1 MKKFFITLTV
11 LFAAALG
18 ANAQFS
24 IGAGYLNRT
33 NNISFEGTSNSYTLN
48 GFYAGLDAGYNI
60 GYGVRIAPGIYY
72 SYITGR
78 TVIPGG
84 RDEGSY
90 YRHELTFPINVRYS
104 LEVSESLDV
113 FAYAGPQFIIGL
125 ASSNAMSGK
134 GNSHSGDNFSGSE
147 GEKHFNAGL
156 GVGLGVDIAKSMR
169 INVGY
174 TIGML
179 NTVRSEN
186 ISSKINTLQVGLAL
200 LF

>member
-72 SYITGR
+72 SYIAGR

-84 RDEGSY
+84 RDEGNY

-134 GNSHSGDNFSGSE
+134 GNSHSGNNFSSSE

-156 GVGLGVDIAKSMR
+156 GVGLGVDIAKSLR

-174 TIGML
+174 TFGML

>member
-33 NNISFEGTSNSYTLN
+33 NKISLEGTSNSYTLN
-48 GFYAGLDAGYNI
+48 GFYAGLDAGYYI

-84 RDEGSY
+84 KNEGNY

-104 LEVSESLDV
+104 LEISESLDV

-125 ASSNAMSGK
+125 ASSNAMSDK
-134 GNSHSGDNFSGSE
+134 ENSRSGNE
-147 GEKHFNAGL
+147 GEQHFNAGL
-156 GVGLGVDIAKSMR
+156 GFGLGVDIAKSLR

>member
-1 MKKFFITLTV
+1 MKKFFITLSV

-33 NNISFEGTSNSYTLN
+33 NKISFEGTSNSYTLN
-48 GFYAGLDAGYNI
+48 GFYAGLDAGYYV
-60 GYGVRIAPGIYY
+60 GYGVHIAPGIYY

-78 TVIPGG
+78 TMIPGG
-84 RDEGSY
+84 KDEGNY
-90 YRHELTFPINVRYS
+90 YRHELTLPINVRYS
-104 LEVSESLDV
+104 LEIGESLNV

-125 ASSNAMSGK
+125 ASSNAMSDNR
-134 GNSHSGDNFSGSE
+134 NSHSANNFSGNE

-156 GVGLGVDIAKSMR
+156 GFGLGVDIVKSLR

-174 TIGML
+174 TIGIL
-179 NTVRSEN
+179 NTTRSEN

>member
-1 MKKFFITLTV
+1 MKKFFITLTI

-48 GFYAGLDAGYNI
+48 GFYAG
-60 GYGVRIAPGIYY
+60 
-72 SYITGR
+72 
-78 TVIPGG
+78 
-84 RDEGSY
+84 
-90 YRHELTFPINVRYS
+90 
-104 LEVSESLDV
+104 
-113 FAYAGPQFIIGL
+113 PQFIIGL

-134 GNSHSGDNFSGSE
+134 GNSHSGNNFSGSE
-147 GEKHFNAGL
+147 GEKHLNAGL
-156 GVGLGVDIAKSMR
+156 GVGLGVDIAKSLR

>member
-156 GVGLGVDIAKSMR
+156 GVGLGVDITKSMR

>member
-1 MKKFFITLTV
+1 MKKFFITLTI

-78 TVIPGG
+78 TIIPGG

-134 GNSHSGDNFSGSE
+134 GNSHSGNNFSGSE

>member
-1 MKKFFITLTV
+1 MKKFFITLTI

-33 NNISFEGTSNSYTLN
+33 NNISFEGTSKSYTLN

-72 SYITGR
+72 SYITGH

-84 RDEGSY
+84 RDEGNY

-134 GNSHSGDNFSGSE
+134 GNSSSGNNFSGSE

>member
-33 NNISFEGTSNSYTLN
+33 NKISFESTSNSYTLN
-48 GFYAGLDAGYNI
+48 GFYAGLDAGYYI

-78 TVIPGG
+78 TIIPGG
-84 RDEGSY
+84 KNEGNY

-104 LEVSESLDV
+104 LEISESLDV

-125 ASSNAMSGK
+125 ASSNAMSDK
-134 GNSHSGDNFSGSE
+134 ENSRSGNE

-156 GVGLGVDIAKSMR
+156 GFGLGVDIAKSLR

>member
-1 MKKFFITLTV
+1 MKKFFITLTI
-11 LFAAALG
+11 LFAAALV

-134 GNSHSGDNFSGSE
+134 GNSHSGNNFSGSE

>member
-33 NNISFEGTSNSYTLN
+33 NKISFEGTSNSYTLN
-48 GFYAGLDAGYNI
+48 GFYAGLDAGYYI

-84 RDEGSY
+84 KNEGNY

-125 ASSNAMSGK
+125 AASNAMSDK
-134 GNSHSGDNFSGSE
+134 ENSRSGNNFSGNE

-156 GVGLGVDIAKSMR
+156 GFGLGVDIAKSLR

>member
-84 RDEGSY
+84 RDEGNY

-134 GNSHSGDNFSGSE
+134 GNSHSGNNFSSSE

-174 TIGML
+174 TFGML

>member
-1 MKKFFITLTV
+1 MKKFFITLSV

-33 NNISFEGTSNSYTLN
+33 NKISFEGTSNSYTLN
-48 GFYAGLDAGYNI
+48 GFYAGLDAGYYV
-60 GYGVRIAPGIYY
+60 GYGVHIAPGIYY

-78 TVIPGG
+78 TMIPGG
-84 RDEGSY
+84 KDEGNY
-90 YRHELTFPINVRYS
+90 YRHELALPINVRYS
-104 LEVSESLDV
+104 LEIGESLNV

-125 ASSNAMSGK
+125 ASSNAMSDNR
-134 GNSHSGDNFSGSE
+134 NSRSANNFSGNE

-156 GVGLGVDIAKSMR
+156 GFGLGVDIVKSLR

-174 TIGML
+174 TIGIL
-179 NTVRSEN
+179 NTTRSEN